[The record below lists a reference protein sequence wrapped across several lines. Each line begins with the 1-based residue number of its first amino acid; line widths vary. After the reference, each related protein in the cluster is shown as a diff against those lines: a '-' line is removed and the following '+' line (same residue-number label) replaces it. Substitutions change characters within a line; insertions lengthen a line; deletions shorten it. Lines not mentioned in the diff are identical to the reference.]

1 MTLGLV
7 ACQPARQAKSAYIW
21 IDGPGNFREYANS
34 RENIAR
40 DCQRIADMGFTDIIV
55 DVRPTGGNVLFRS
68 TVAPQMTFVPR
79 LVDGQVKIEERTA
92 DFDYLAA
99 PGG

>member
-1 MTLGLV
+1 MTFKAFLALAAMTLGLV

-55 DVRPTGGNVLFRS
+55 DVRPTSGNVLFR
-68 TVAPQMTFVPR
+68 
-79 LVDGQVKIEERTA
+79 
-92 DFDYLAA
+92 
-99 PGG
+99 